1 MITGFRTLC
10 DVPQEAAK
18 HQRMDRNNRVP
29 VEAAEQAARIEG
41 GRLPD
46 PRASPPIDRGHLEL
60 QPASTR
66 QLHVRGKTRQSIGLV
81 GDDCPAVDNVADD
94 AAVLIAPPAIHA
106 GSPEQPIKPAT
117 YLPQAIAE
125 VPATGA

>member
-1 MITGFRTLC
+1 MITAFSTLC

-29 VEAAEQAARIEG
+29 VEAAEQATRIEG

-46 PRASPPIDRGHLEL
+46 PRASPPIDRRPLEL

-66 QLHVRGKTRQSIGLV
+66 QLHVRGKTHQSIGLV
-81 GDDCPAVDNVADD
+81 GNDRPAVEDVADD
-94 AAVLIAPPAIHA
+94 PADLI
-106 GSPEQPIKPAT
+106 
-117 YLPQAIAE
+117 
-125 VPATGA
+125 